1 MIRQDLEIRDV
12 KRTMSFD
19 PHISLIICQLAPS
32 LVTQGSNPRATQCV
46 VHRPDALAAA
56 GSLLE
61 MGQAPPQT
69 SRTRIYQMPG
79 GFRCRLKCEER

>member
-46 VHRPDALAAA
+46 VHGPDASGAA
-56 GSLLE
+56 GSRELVRN
-61 MGQAPPQT
+61 GSGPAPDLPNQDLPDA
-69 SRTRIYQMPG
+69 RGFQMPV
-79 GFRCRLKCEER
+79 KV